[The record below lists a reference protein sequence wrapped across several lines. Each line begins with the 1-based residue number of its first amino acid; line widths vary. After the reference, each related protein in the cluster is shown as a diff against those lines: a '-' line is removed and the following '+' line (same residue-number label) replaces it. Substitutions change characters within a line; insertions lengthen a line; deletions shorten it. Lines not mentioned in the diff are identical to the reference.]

1 MANVRKQVREEGTRS
16 RVPLGGMSQ
25 KLQMSEVDMKE
36 FARRKMKTRWVNDRD
51 GRLHQALAGGYSYV
65 NPKYAESLGASAV
78 QKGGDNIDSRVGR
91 VVTKGG
97 DEVIWAYLMEI
108 PEKLWQQDQD
118 AKMAKL
124 VEQEK
129 GQVQGGGTVDNPYG
143 EGLTFTRP

>member
-1 MANVRKQVREEGTRS
+1 ME
-16 RVPLGGMSQ
+16 
-25 KLQMSEVDMKE
+25 E

-51 GRLHQALAGGYSYV
+51 GRLHQALAGGYHYV
-65 NPKYAESLGASAV
+65 DPRYAESLGANAV
-78 QKGGDNIDSRVGR
+78 QTGGEGIDSRVGR

-108 PEKLWQQDQD
+108 PLKLWKEDQD

-129 GQVQGGGTVDNPYG
+129 GQVQGGATVENAYG
-143 EGLTFTRP
+143 PGLTQTR